1 MQERIAQAAEAVR
14 KHCGEATVGIVLGS
28 GLGSFAD
35 ALEDP
40 RTLPFEEIPGFVRST
55 VAGHAGSLSTGT
67 LSGRRVLVMRGRFHY
82 YEGYSAQ
89 EITLPIRVMRALGL
103 QTVILTNAAGA
114 VNTAYTTGDLMLI
127 TDFLNLSGVNP
138 LRGPNLENFG
148 PRFPDM
154 SVAMTPALQE
164 LARGCAK
171 KLGIPLREGVYAQM
185 QGPSYETPAEIRMV
199 RTMGGDA
206 VGMSTVPEILVAAHS
221 GMQVLG
227 ISLLSNMAAGILNQP
242 LTHTEVVEAGVQAQ
256 QAFTTLLLEI
266 LQEMK
271 DA

>member
-1 MQERIAQAAEAVR
+1 MRERIAEAAEAVR
-14 KHCGEATVGIVLGS
+14 RHCGEATVGIVLGS
-28 GLGSFAD
+28 GLGNFAD
-35 ALEDP
+35 RLEQP
-40 RTLPFEEIPGFVRST
+40 RTLPFVDIPGFVQST
-55 VAGHAGSLSTGT
+55 VAGHAGSLSVGG
-67 LSGRRVLVMRGRFHY
+67 LAGQRVLVMRGRFHY

-103 QTVILTNAAGA
+103 KTVILTNAAGA
-114 VNTAYTTGDLMLI
+114 VNTAYAAGDLMLI

-138 LRGPNLENFG
+138 LRGPNLEEYG

-154 SVAMTPALQE
+154 SFAMTPALQE
-164 LARGCAK
+164 LARNCAK
-171 KLGIPLREGVYAQM
+171 RLGISLREGIYAQM

-199 RTMGGDA
+199 RTLGGDA

-242 LTHTEVVEAGVQAQ
+242 LTHTEVVETGAQAQ
-256 QAFTTLLLEI
+256 EAFTALLLEV
-266 LQEMK
+266 LQRM
-271 DA
+271 DS